1 MLQIKFFT
9 NCDFS
14 QKDEFKNIF
23 NQAVIED
30 LDFANLMINLDEW
43 QEIFSNS
50 EKFENFSKNYFLIFY
65 LGKIIWFLGFRRDF
79 PFRKRFYNNFSI
91 GPIYIIPDFR
101 GKWLAK
107 KSLQIFEKNF
117 TNSKSNIILW
127 VNSLNLTAINLYKSC
142 GFEYVGVYKNYIF
155 HNEKYFDLVLM
166 QKIFIK

>member
-65 LGKIIWFLGFRRDF
+65 LGKII
-79 PFRKRFYNNFSI
+79 
-91 GPIYIIPDFR
+91 
-101 GKWLAK
+101 
-107 KSLQIFEKNF
+107 
-117 TNSKSNIILW
+117 
-127 VNSLNLTAINLYKSC
+127 
-142 GFEYVGVYKNYIF
+142 
-155 HNEKYFDLVLM
+155 
-166 QKIFIK
+166 